1 MMNTISAEIQRAFE
15 EALATREILPPR
27 EGLIADGEWHRAD
40 TVEGRRVKVIGEP
53 KIPEF
58 FHRNPDA

>member
-1 MMNTISAEIQRAFE
+1 MAIRLFFAGK
-15 EALATREILPPR
+15 LHL
-27 EGLIADGEWHRAD
+27 
-40 TVEGRRVKVIGEP
+40 EGRRVKVIGEP